1 MLSNEAADRICTQSI
16 GKNRLIAMFK
26 GRLGRL
32 QRQCHYAFV
41 ALGGEAR
48 TSELAEFCR
57 PRLVIL
63 ERGKPTRVQIA
74 SHARAARSIGAC
86 RVRRISAQW
95 V

>member
-1 MLSNEAADRICTQSI
+1 
-16 GKNRLIAMFK
+16 MFK

-74 SHARAARSIGAC
+74 SHDRAARSIGAC
-86 RVRRISAQW
+86 RVRRVSGQW
-95 V
+95 VWRLKRTEPDG